1 MLVFVFPN
9 GNETMKAMK
18 PFVPSIPL
26 VVAITMQA
34 GHAYNPTQLQ
44 VHDSVAL
51 AEDEL
56 ALLHRKGALT
66 QNGIRHY
73 LVYRSLKRR

>member
-1 MLVFVFPN
+1 
-9 GNETMKAMK
+9 MKAMK

-56 ALLHRKGALT
+56 ALLHRKGA
-66 QNGIRHY
+66 
-73 LVYRSLKRR
+73 RRVL